1 MLHIWW
7 NSYNC
12 KRLRKALDLDSKIKV
27 KILFDQ
33 YNFYLGKDPIT
44 QMKVTRNIKGLV
56 TR

>member
-44 QMKVTRNIKGLV
+44 QMKVTRNIKVLV